1 MKKNLIITIIVAV
14 VVGALSFYGGWQ
26 YGQKQIKNARGNFNP
41 QGGMIANGARRGNS
55 TTTAGII
62 NGDIISKDDKSMTL
76 KLRDGGSKI
85 ILLSSSTQIVK
96 QASSSVG
103 DLQVGDSVMANGT
116 TNADGSL
123 TAQMV
128 QLRPQTK

>member
-14 VVGALSFYGGWQ
+14 VVGALSFYGGWR

-41 QGGMIANGARRGNS
+41 QGGMFADGARRGNG

-85 ILLSSSTQIVK
+85 ILLSTSTQIMK
-96 QASSSVG
+96 QASSSIG

-116 TNADGSL
+116 TNTDGSL
-123 TAQMV
+123 TAQMI